1 MYGNSG
7 QDSRLEAVYDLVK
20 EKCQDIKEWI
30 SSLRESVN
38 KHHKPTIDIKGWK
51 IIISNTKNGNN
62 CR

>member
-38 KHHKPTIDIKGWK
+38 KHH
-51 IIISNTKNGNN
+51 
-62 CR
+62 